1 MQVLHTEIPIRA
13 SSEIIWKTLVVSPSI
28 PEEIRNAIRDRKIG
42 QNLSVPMSAGGRG
55 ATLTVKLL
63 TVNPFREIR
72 WKGFFWIPGLF
83 DGEHSFEI
91 LEEQEGM
98 TRLVQ
103 RETFTGILLPFLSG
117 TLSATKH
124 EFEITNTGIR
134 DTAEQSII

>member
-28 PEEIRNAIRDRKIG
+28 PKEIRNAIRDRKIG
-42 QNLSVPMSAGGRG
+42 QTLSVPMSTGGRS
-55 ATLTVKLL
+55 ANLTVKLL
-63 TVNPFREIR
+63 IVDPCREIR
-72 WKGFFWIPGLF
+72 WKGFFRVPGLF

-103 RETFTGILLPFLSG
+103 RETFTGLLLPSLS
-117 TLSATKH
+117 SATKH
-124 EFEITNTGIR
+124 KFKMTNASIR
-134 DTAEQSII
+134 DTAEQSVL